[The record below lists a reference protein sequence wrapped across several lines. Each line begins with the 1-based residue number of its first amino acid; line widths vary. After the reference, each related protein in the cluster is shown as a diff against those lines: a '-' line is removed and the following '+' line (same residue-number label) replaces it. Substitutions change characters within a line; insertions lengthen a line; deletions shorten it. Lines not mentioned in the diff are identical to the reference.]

1 MATTIT
7 FVSTGK
13 DIHGKCFN
21 LMLDGTKI
29 GYATAKVETSRSG
42 PRKLR
47 GTVYSAYL
55 ISGNR
60 WFYGSRTTITREWV
74 APLSERTEPS

>member
-1 MATTIT
+1 MGATIT
-7 FVSTGK
+7 FLSTGK

-60 WFYGSRTTITREWV
+60 WFYGSRTTITREMLRAV
-74 APLSERTEPS
+74 GCPTE